1 MDRRARPQTGASDGV
16 PPLGRFEDAL
26 FRFALAKD
34 GEDLQVEI
42 DLIGKLAFVPAGP
55 NRYIARDYPATFL
68 IQLPDDGS
76 RDSFEF
82 NWGEVRSY
90 ARRVQDAQ

>member
-1 MDRRARPQTGASDGV
+1 V

-26 FRFALAKD
+26 FRFDLAKD
-34 GEDLQVEI
+34 GGDLLVRI
-42 DLIGKLAFVPAGP
+42 DLLGPLTFVPAGA
-55 NRYIARDYPATFL
+55 NRYIARDYPATFM
-68 IQLPDDGS
+68 IQFPRGGS

-90 ARRVQDAQ
+90 ARRVRDLQ

>member
-1 MDRRARPQTGASDGV
+1 
-16 PPLGRFEDAL
+16 
-26 FRFALAKD
+26 
-34 GEDLQVEI
+34 
-42 DLIGKLAFVPAGP
+42 LIGKLAFVPAGA

-68 IQLPDDGS
+68 IKLPDDGS

-90 ARRVQDAQ
+90 ARRVQDRQ